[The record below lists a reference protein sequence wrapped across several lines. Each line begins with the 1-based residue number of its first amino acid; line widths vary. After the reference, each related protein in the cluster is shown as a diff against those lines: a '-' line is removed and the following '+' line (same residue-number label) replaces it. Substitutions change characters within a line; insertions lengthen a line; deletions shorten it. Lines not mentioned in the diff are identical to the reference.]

1 MIDINILVKDPI
13 IHPIHT
19 PLRWKWK
26 INIDAAARTRVTI
39 YYPLILEIVAMNYF
53 PIPIK
58 QNVIIVWVESMI
70 TYNATKIIVCSNIIW
85 ISTFSV
91 KNQAIYFLKRQTK
104 VQIIPSQIILMLMA
118 HFINFFAFYG

>member
-1 MIDINILVKDPI
+1 
-13 IHPIHT
+13 
-19 PLRWKWK
+19 
-26 INIDAAARTRVTI
+26 
-39 YYPLILEIVAMNYF
+39 
-53 PIPIK
+53 
-58 QNVIIVWVESMI
+58 MI